1 MDIHLSIGKILTR
14 NGLYSLLILP
24 LNRLKGLKT
33 MKPSRLTRVLQDA
46 ATPLH
51 QRSADAD
58 AALVKANEALAG
70 EIGQLRLRILELEHA
85 ADTDPLVPVYNRRAF
100 LREIA
105 RAQTVMERYDMLST
119 LIFIDL
125 NEFKSVND
133 RFGHGVGD
141 QLLKMIGK
149 VLQEG
154 VRDCDMVARLGGDE
168 FGILLFKSDT
178 EVAKAK
184 AQTLCCRIAEQ
195 TVDMPTDSINIT
207 AAWGVAPCEPG
218 DTVEQVL
225 HRADRAMYMSKRT
238 RVKGYD

>member
-1 MDIHLSIGKILTR
+1 
-14 NGLYSLLILP
+14 
-24 LNRLKGLKT
+24 

-58 AALVKANEALAG
+58 AVLVKANQELSV
-70 EIGQLRLRILELEHA
+70 EIAQLRLRILELEHA

-105 RAQTVMERYDMLST
+105 RAQNVMDRYDMLST
-119 LIFIDL
+119 IIFFDL

-141 QLLKMIGK
+141 QLLKMIGN
-149 VLQEG
+149 VLQDG

-168 FGILLFKSDT
+168 FGILLFKSDLD
-178 EVAKAK
+178 VARAK
-184 AQTLCCRIAEQ
+184 AQALCCRIADQ
-195 TVDMPTDSINIT
+195 TVDMPTGSISIS

-218 DTVEQVL
+218 DSVEQVL
-225 HRADRAMYMSKRT
+225 ARADRAMYMSKRS
-238 RVKGYD
+238 RA

>member
-1 MDIHLSIGKILTR
+1 
-14 NGLYSLLILP
+14 
-24 LNRLKGLKT
+24 

-58 AALVKANEALAG
+58 VVLVKANQELSV
-70 EIGQLRLRILELEHA
+70 EIAQLRLRILELEHA

-105 RAQTVMERYDMLST
+105 RAQNVMDRYDMLST
-119 LIFIDL
+119 IIFFDL

-141 QLLKMIGK
+141 QLLKMIGN
-149 VLQEG
+149 VLQDG

-168 FGILLFKSDT
+168 FGILLFKSDLD
-178 EVAKAK
+178 VARAK
-184 AQTLCCRIAEQ
+184 AQALCCRIADQ
-195 TVDMPTDSINIT
+195 TVDMPTGSISIS

-218 DTVEQVL
+218 DSVEQVL
-225 HRADRAMYMSKRT
+225 ARADRAMYMSKRS
-238 RVKGYD
+238 RA

>member
-1 MDIHLSIGKILTR
+1 MNS
-14 NGLYSLLILP
+14 
-24 LNRLKGLKT
+24 
-33 MKPSRLTRVLQDA
+33 SRLTRVLQDA

-51 QRSADAD
+51 RRSAEAD
-58 AALVKANEALAG
+58 TRLVKANEALAG
-70 EIGQLRLRILELEHA
+70 EIAQLRLRILELEHA

-100 LREIA
+100 LREIS

-119 LIFIDL
+119 LIFFDL
-125 NEFKSVND
+125 NDFKSVND

-141 QLLKMIGK
+141 DLLKMIGS

-168 FGILLFKSDT
+168 FGILLFKSDV
-178 EVAKAK
+178 EVAHAK

-195 TVDMPTDSINIT
+195 EVSMPTGSVSIT

-225 HRADRAMYMSKRT
+225 ARADRAMYMSKRA
-238 RVKGYD
+238 RD